1 MAFFML
7 SFPRITKNCPLYVS
21 MYDVTDSVLLASF
34 VEAQTSCGVPYVMSC
49 IFTYY
54 VVRIYVFCHT
64 CLRIYVVRILSYV
77 FHLGYI
83 CYDDGC
89 HLKRFAQNSVRSDVS
104 AIAKFIAQ
112 LHIVID
118 RMHFKG
124 HIDEWCKQN
133 CNPDSF
139 SDLDNVRMC
148 VITYVL

>member
-1 MAFFML
+1 MW
-7 SFPRITKNCPLYVS
+7 CPLRHVLHIYLLCRTYLRILSYV
-21 MYDVTDSVLLASF
+21 
-34 VEAQTSCGVPYVMSC
+34 
-49 IFTYY
+49 FTY
-54 VVRIYVFCHT
+54 
-64 CLRIYVVRILSYV
+64 YVVRILSYV